1 MKIINF
7 ADERSLVNVFMRE
20 LRDEKIQKD
29 MLRFRRNIERIGE
42 IAAYEISKTLEF
54 KTIDTKTCLG
64 TAKSHVVDET
74 VVIATILRAGL
85 PLHQGVHNYFDG
97 AENAFVSAYRKYVSK
112 DDFRIHIEYI
122 AAPRIDDKVLIIT
135 DPMLANMIVDGACL
149 RGAADKR
156 QTFEGAY
163 RVGNRLATGYR
174 LYPRQI
180 SRRHHSVGGC
190 HRRRSQRAQI
200 HRAWTRRCRR
210 PRVR

>member
-97 AENAFVSAYRKYVSK
+97 AENAFVSA
-112 DDFRIHIEYI
+112 
-122 AAPRIDDKVLIIT
+122 
-135 DPMLANMIVDGACL
+135 
-149 RGAADKR
+149 
-156 QTFEGAY
+156 
-163 RVGNRLATGYR
+163 
-174 LYPRQI
+174 
-180 SRRHHSVGGC
+180 
-190 HRRRSQRAQI
+190 
-200 HRAWTRRCRR
+200 
-210 PRVR
+210 

>member
-97 AENAFVSAYRKYVSK
+97 EISYTADGLPKTSKNNTSDHGFGLKSIKYVAEKYDGSMSVETQG
-112 DDFRIHIEYI
+112 DIFN
-122 AAPRIDDKVLIIT
+122 LNIIFPEKT
-135 DPMLANMIVDGACL
+135 
-149 RGAADKR
+149 K
-156 QTFEGAY
+156 
-163 RVGNRLATGYR
+163 
-174 LYPRQI
+174 
-180 SRRHHSVGGC
+180 
-190 HRRRSQRAQI
+190 
-200 HRAWTRRCRR
+200 
-210 PRVR
+210 

>member
-135 DPMLANMIVDGACL
+135 DPMLA
-149 RGAADKR
+149 
-156 QTFEGAY
+156 
-163 RVGNRLATGYR
+163 TGYR